1 MADATPQ
8 IADVVPQTPTMA
20 PTALASDVDTS
31 PGSAIGKM
39 MAPTI
44 EAANQKIPD
53 PYTQGVQVAEPHQ
66 KQIVPATQ
74 YDANHPVQGSAWD
87 KAHARRQNS
96 VAGLANVIGQ
106 FGQQIQ
112 EKKQANL
119 KDKLVNVMK
128 YKTNTENAQQ
138 VLNDPN
144 SSPQAKQMAQRVA
157 DANKKQLNDLLSDKK
172 NQKEMA
178 KALDISFVDP
188 DKNKTP
194 EVQAYQ
200 QAMKEFKGAGPF
212 TSDNPQEHVVAQAAQ
227 KVAAPVSRPGVSGGS
242 PEQVAAP
249 VQRQAPPAPLPPPKS
264 QTPYADAAL
273 AKDSPTIEEN
283 PKYAAALI
291 QKDAANKQLM
301 TAIPHLIDSAYKT
314 SIANANNKSSAA
326 RVIFDKLSDAR
337 KQQLSDI
344 SKLTGIGMR
353 DRTML
358 SVQASRAATDMAK
371 AHLQVNAAMSIANMK
386 NLTEQQKI
394 AVLKQGLAPLDKQM
408 AAVSARL
415 ENYDKSV
422 AAMKAVTPKEDQAS
436 ALQTLAMQRQMDS
449 NELDQ
454 LQQMRTGATS
464 NNQLMVDDASSS
476 KTPISPEDREI
487 QSFMTSGPQPGS
499 GEPSPEIQLIGADP
513 SDNPSDNPDAYL
525 PPDDGND

>member
-1 MADATPQ
+1 
-8 IADVVPQTPTMA
+8 
-20 PTALASDVDTS
+20 
-31 PGSAIGKM
+31 
-39 MAPTI
+39 
-44 EAANQKIPD
+44 
-53 PYTQGVQVAEPHQ
+53 
-66 KQIVPATQ
+66 
-74 YDANHPVQGSAWD
+74 
-87 KAHARRQNS
+87 
-96 VAGLANVIGQ
+96 
-106 FGQQIQ
+106 
-112 EKKQANL
+112 
-119 KDKLVNVMK
+119 
-128 YKTNTENAQQ
+128 
-138 VLNDPN
+138 
-144 SSPQAKQMAQRVA
+144 
-157 DANKKQLNDLLSDKK
+157 
-172 NQKEMA
+172 
-178 KALDISFVDP
+178 
-188 DKNKTP
+188 
-194 EVQAYQ
+194 
-200 QAMKEFKGAGPF
+200 
-212 TSDNPQEHVVAQAAQ
+212 
-227 KVAAPVSRPGVSGGS
+227 
-242 PEQVAAP
+242 
-249 VQRQAPPAPLPPPKS
+249 
-264 QTPYADAAL
+264 
-273 AKDSPTIEEN
+273 
-283 PKYAAALI
+283 
-291 QKDAANKQLM
+291 M